1 MCPIIVIVWR
11 QQDDLG
17 HLNQTAPVREGDDS
31 AIIRFVL
38 ESSFFFAWKF
48 KWFRV
53 KTHKHLPNIIQ
64 EQLV

>member
-38 ESSFFFAWKF
+38 ESSFFLLGNLNGSES
-48 KWFRV
+48 R
-53 KTHKHLPNIIQ
+53 LINICLISSRNN
-64 EQLV
+64 